1 MKKDSLSKMKMKRNI
16 ILVAVFLFLGGLI
29 AFSVL
34 RPDPEAEKISMM
46 KDLMLSKK
54 PGKMNAEER
63 KSMRDMF
70 KKLSP
75 KTKKKLIKE
84 VMRGRLE
91 DIRSDLAGITEEE
104 KRKKI
109 DQVVVK
115 MRKRFNKMT
124 SEQRKKARERMNTP
138 EGKESMKEALD
149 FFYTEFT
156 PSERQLMDPL
166 VEEFT
171 IQMGR

>member
-34 RPDPEAEKISMM
+34 RPDPEAEQISMM
-46 KDLMLSKK
+46 KDLMLAKK
-54 PGKMNAEER
+54 PGKMNPEER

-91 DIRSDLAGITEEE
+91 EMRSNWTGITEEE
-104 KRKKI
+104 KRKKV
-109 DQVVVK
+109 DKMVVG

-124 SEQRKKARERMNTP
+124 PEQRKKARERMNTP
-138 EGKESMKEALD
+138 EGKENMKEALG